1 MPDVE
6 SPVQKPSVLERNCG
20 HQERR
25 GSWPQNFTPPHFTFD
40 EGMLIRGGG
49 ASQHPELWPDLVN
62 SLLFNLERDGEGVR
76 ERS

>member
-1 MPDVE
+1 MGSRREGDPGLRI
-6 SPVQKPSVLERNCG
+6 SP
-20 HQERR
+20 
-25 GSWPQNFTPPHFTFD
+25 PPHFTFD